1 MPEEENK
8 DEGENFH
15 LHCMHFIAGP
25 WGSRPAFCG
34 WGWGWGVHVYG
45 TLCARPQV
53 DPTPPA
59 LSTHTVFVLERHPW
73 VSRQVAPKPYGVG
86 SPGGIVGVEVG
97 GASPSEFLPP

>member
-1 MPEEENK
+1 M
-8 DEGENFH
+8 GGGGGGG
-15 LHCMHFIAGP
+15 CMFTAP
-25 WGSRPAFCG
+25 C
-34 WGWGWGVHVYG
+34 VHG
-45 TLCARPQV
+45 LRV

-86 SPGGIVGVEVG
+86 LPGGIVVVEVG